1 MRVIRKKNYK
11 LMQGGSRLVIHTER
25 KPCAWGKVLPVDE
38 FTSTDRD
45 CGAFSPSKD
54 ATVDLLSII
63 NELHTGC
70 LSHRGNLTL
79 QSIATVVTGEIDY
92 LTVGSN

>member
-1 MRVIRKKNYK
+1 MRVIRKKIYK
-11 LMQGGSRLVIHTER
+11 LMQGGSRLVITQKES
-25 KPCAWGKVLPVDE
+25 PVLGVKCYRWMNLLVQ
-38 FTSTDRD
+38 TGN

>member
-1 MRVIRKKNYK
+1 MSYTQKESPVLGVKCYRWMN
-11 LMQGGSRLVIHTER
+11 LLVQT
-25 KPCAWGKVLPVDE
+25 GN
-38 FTSTDRD
+38 

-63 NELHTGC
+63 NELHMGC

>member
-1 MRVIRKKNYK
+1 MSYTQKESPVLGVKCYRWMN
-11 LMQGGSRLVIHTER
+11 LLV
-25 KPCAWGKVLPVDE
+25 
-38 FTSTDRD
+38 
-45 CGAFSPSKD
+45 GAFSPSKD

>member
-1 MRVIRKKNYK
+1 MSYTQKESPMPGVKCYRWMN
-11 LMQGGSRLVIHTER
+11 LLVQT
-25 KPCAWGKVLPVDE
+25 GN
-38 FTSTDRD
+38 

-70 LSHRGNLTL
+70 LSHRGNRTL
-79 QSIATVVTGEIDY
+79 QSIATEVTGEIDY
-92 LTVGSN
+92 STVSSN